1 VEESLFAR
9 IRNSAFGPALCGLF
23 LLLAI
28 VVSHPVAEMGLDDDW
43 SYIWSARVLADTGHV
58 VYNGWA
64 TAMLGWQLYLGALF
78 FKIFGFS
85 FFLARASV
93 LIVAVATIMLVQRL
107 FVRLGVNEWNA
118 TVGTLMIALSPAF
131 LSVAFTFMS
140 DVPGFFC
147 LVLCFY
153 CCTRAIQASTT
164 RKAIGWL
171 VFASL
176 SNVVGGTVRQVAW
189 LGALV
194 MVPCVAWQLRRRKG
208 ILAVAVALWLISTA
222 MIGWSLHWFR
232 HQPYSLT
239 EALIHQ
245 PHGRVSGVLRNIVL
259 RNSLAICFFVL
270 PIISAFIVKLPFQ
283 DRLIRFKAAVLASA
297 FGVVGVLG
305 LIFSKQIN
313 LELEFTSSTVMNR
326 GVTSGSGILGV
337 QPDVLPYDCRMVLT
351 LLILAGFSGFV
362 LFLLNL
368 SKIQRPHWKGK
379 ATLTW
384 SSTFAIFGP
393 FTLAYVVLLVTRTNI
408 YDRYLIPL
416 IFVAVVGL
424 LRLYEDRIGGR
435 LPLLTV
441 ALILMFGASGVAQ
454 LHDLYARD
462 RAVLAIT
469 NEVLSTGVT
478 RSEIRA
484 GYEYD
489 AWTELEN
496 SHYVN
501 EPRLVVPAGA
511 YKLHPLPKRLSPA
524 CQSWFVDLM
533 PSLNIHYA
541 LAYDQSTC
549 YEPSSFAPVSFRAWL
564 PSRNRTLYVQRVP

>member
-9 IRNSAFGPALCGLF
+9 IRNSAFGPALCGLS

-28 VVSHPVAEMGLDDDW
+28 VISHPVAEMGLDDDW
-43 SYIWSARVLADTGHV
+43 SYVWSARVLADTGHI

-85 FFLARASV
+85 FFVARVSV
-93 LIVAVATIMLVQRL
+93 LIVAVATILLVQRL

-118 TVGTLMIALSPAF
+118 TVGTLMIALSPTF

-147 LVLCFY
+147 IVLCFY
-153 CCTRAIQASTT
+153 SCTRAIQASTT

-171 VFASL
+171 VFAAL
-176 SNVVGGTVRQVAW
+176 SNTVCGTVRQVAW
-189 LGALV
+189 LGVLV
-194 MVPCVAWQLRRRKG
+194 MVPCAAWLLRRRKG
-208 ILAVAVALWLISTA
+208 IPVVAAAVWLMSAA
-222 MIGWSLHWFR
+222 MIGSGLHWFR
-232 HQPYSLT
+232 QQPYALN
-239 EALIHQ
+239 EALIH
-245 PHGRVSGVLRNIVL
+245 PLHGRVGSVLRNMVLRNI
-259 RNSLAICFFVL
+259 LAICFFVL
-270 PIISAFIVKLPFQ
+270 PIIAAFIVKLPFH
-283 DRLIRFKAAVLASA
+283 DRLVRFKAALLLGV
-297 FGVVGVLG
+297 FGMVGVLG

-313 LELEFTSSTVMNR
+313 LELEFTSSTILNR

-337 QPDVLPYDCRMVLT
+337 QPDVFPYDCRMVLT
-351 LLILAGFSGFV
+351 LLILASFSGFV
-362 LFLLNL
+362 LFSLNV
-368 SKIQRPHWKGK
+368 SKIQRPDWKGK
-379 ATLTW
+379 ATFTW

-393 FTLAYVVLLVTRTNI
+393 FTLAYTVLLVTRTNI
-408 YDRYLIPL
+408 FDRYLIPL

-424 LRLYEDRIGGR
+424 LRLYEDRVGGR
-435 LPLLTV
+435 LPWLTV
-441 ALILMFGASGVAQ
+441 ALILVFGAFGVGQ

-478 RSEIRA
+478 RSEIR
-484 GYEYD
+484 GGFEYD

-496 SHYVN
+496 SRYVN
-501 EPRLVVPAGA
+501 EPRLMVPAGA
-511 YKLHPLPKRLSPA
+511 YKLHPLRKDLSPA

-549 YEPSSFAPVSFRAWL
+549 YETSSFAPVSFQAWL
-564 PSRNRTLYVQRVP
+564 PSRNRTLYVQKIP

>member
-1 VEESLFAR
+1 MFAR
-9 IRNSAFGPALCGLF
+9 IRNSAFGPALCGLS
-23 LLLAI
+23 LVLAI
-28 VVSHPVAEMGLDDDW
+28 VVSHPVAEMGVDDDW
-43 SYIWSARVLADTGHV
+43 SYVWSARVLADTGHI

-78 FKIFGFS
+78 FKLFGFS
-85 FFLARASV
+85 FFIARVSV
-93 LIVAVATIMLVQRL
+93 LIVAVATIILVQRL
-107 FVRLGVNEWNA
+107 LVRLGVNEWNA
-118 TVGTLMIALSPAF
+118 TVGTLMIALSPTF
-131 LSVAFTFMS
+131 LSVAFSFMS

-147 LVLCFY
+147 IVLCFY
-153 CCTRAIQASTT
+153 SCTRAIQASTT

-171 VFASL
+171 VFAAL
-176 SNVVGGTVRQVAW
+176 SNIAGGTVRQVAW

-194 MVPCVAWQLRRRKG
+194 VVPCAAWHLRKRKG
-208 ILAVAVALWLISTA
+208 IPLVAAALWLMSAA
-222 MIGWSLHWFR
+222 MIGWGMHWFR
-232 HQPYSLT
+232 HQPYALN

-245 PHGRVSGVLRNIVL
+245 LHGRVGSVLRNMVLRNI
-259 RNSLAICFFVL
+259 LAICFFVL
-270 PIISAFIVKLPFQ
+270 PIIAAFIVKLPFH
-283 DRLIRFKAAVLASA
+283 DRPMRLKAALLLGV
-297 FGVVGVLG
+297 FGMVGVLG
-305 LIFSKQIN
+305 LIFSRSIN

-326 GVTSGSGILGV
+326 GMTSGSGILGV
-337 QPDVLPYDCRMVLT
+337 QPDVVPYDCRMVLT
-351 LLILAGFSGFV
+351 LLILAAFSGFV
-362 LFLLNL
+362 LFLLNV
-368 SKIQRPHWKGK
+368 SKIQRPDWKGK
-379 ATLTW
+379 ATFPW

-393 FTLAYVVLLVTRTNI
+393 FTLAYTVLLVTRVNI
-408 YDRYLIPL
+408 FDRYLIPL

-435 LPLLTV
+435 LPWLTV
-441 ALILMFGASGVAQ
+441 ALILMFGAFGVAQ

-484 GYEYD
+484 GFEYD

-501 EPRLVVPAGA
+501 EPRLMVPAGA
-511 YKLHPLPKRLSPA
+511 YKLHPLRKGLSPA
-524 CQSWFVDLM
+524 CQSWFADLM

-549 YEPSSFAPVSFRAWL
+549 YETSSFAPVSFQAWL
-564 PSRNRTLYVQRVP
+564 PSRNRTLYVQRIP

>member
-1 VEESLFAR
+1 MFAR
-9 IRNSAFGPALCGLF
+9 IRKSAFGPALCGLF
-23 LLLAI
+23 LVLAI

-58 VYNGWA
+58 VYNGWSA
-64 TAMLGWQLYLGALF
+64 AMLGWQLYLGALF

-85 FFLARASV
+85 FFIARVSV
-93 LIVAVATIMLVQRL
+93 LVVAVATIMLAQRL
-107 FVRLGVNEWNA
+107 LVRLGVNEWNA
-118 TVGTLMIALSPAF
+118 TVGALMIALSPVF
-131 LSVAFTFMS
+131 LSVAFSFMS

-147 LVLCFY
+147 IVLCFY
-153 CCTRAIQASTT
+153 SCARAIQASTT

-171 VFASL
+171 VFAAL
-176 SNVVGGTVRQVAW
+176 SNAVGGTVRQLAW

-194 MVPCVAWQLRRRKG
+194 MVPSVAWHLRRRAG
-208 ILAVAVALWLISTA
+208 IPIVAAALWLISVG
-222 MIGWSLHWFR
+222 MIGWSMYWFR

-239 EALIHQ
+239 DALVHI
-245 PHGRVSGVLRNIVL
+245 PHGRVGGVLKNIVL

-270 PIISAFIVKLPFQ
+270 PIITAFIVKLPFR
-283 DRLIRFKAAVLASA
+283 DRLTRFEATALLTAFAVAGL
-297 FGVVGVLG
+297 LG
-305 LIFSKQIN
+305 LIFSKQIS
-313 LELEFTSSTVMNR
+313 LELEFTSSTVIN
-326 GVTSGSGILGV
+326 GGLTSGSGILGV

-351 LLILAGFSGFV
+351 LLVLAALSGFI
-362 LFLLNL
+362 LFLLNV

-379 ATLTW
+379 ATFTW
-384 SSTFAIFGP
+384 SSTFAMFGP
-393 FTLAYVVLLVTRTNI
+393 FTMAYIVLLVTRTNI
-408 YDRYLIPL
+408 FDRYLIPL

-424 LRLYEDRIGGR
+424 LRLYEERVGGR

-441 ALILMFGASGVAQ
+441 ALILMFGAFGVAE

-478 RSEIRA
+478 KSEIRA
-484 GYEYD
+484 GFEYD

-496 SHYVN
+496 SRYVN
-501 EPRLVVPAGA
+501 DSRLMVPTGA
-511 YKLHPLPKRLSPA
+511 YKTHPMRQGLSPA
-524 CQSWFVDLM
+524 CQSWFSGLM

-549 YEPSSFAPVSFRAWL
+549 YETSSFAPVSFQSWL
-564 PSRNRTLYVQRVP
+564 PSHNRTLYVQRVP